1 MDKILELKVDS
12 TIFLIEHNM
21 DVVFNYSDEIFVMA
35 RGKIIAQGTPNEIET
50 NREVIE
56 AYLGEEEEE
65 AGPAMVETYLGKD
78 REDA

>member
-35 RGKIIAQGTPNEIET
+35 RGKIIAQGTPHEIQSDK
-50 NREVIE
+50 NVIE
-56 AYLGEEEEE
+56 AYLG
-65 AGPAMVETYLGKD
+65 ADY
-78 REDA
+78 